1 MNLLSKLATWFM
13 LRVKRD
19 KLGQYDFGVVQF
31 GDHDLPIVG
40 YRYQHIGT
48 PKLFYVDSLTLARLS
63 GREDD
68 NSTETSNSN

>member
-13 LRVKRD
+13 IRVKRD

-31 GDHDLPIVG
+31 GNHELPIVG
-40 YRYQHIGT
+40 YRHQHIGE

-63 GREDD
+63 GQD
-68 NSTETSNSN
+68 NANNSVT